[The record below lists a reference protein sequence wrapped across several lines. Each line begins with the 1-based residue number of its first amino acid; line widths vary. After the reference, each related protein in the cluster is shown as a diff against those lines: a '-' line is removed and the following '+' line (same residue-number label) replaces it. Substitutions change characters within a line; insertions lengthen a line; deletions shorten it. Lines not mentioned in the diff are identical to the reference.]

1 MTTPIQRFMDTSGLL
16 STARGQAA
24 LTEAKDGALFQ
35 RLMEEQLRKT
45 ATPADSSGTATDAK
59 TTAQN
64 ASAASPPKAANP
76 TAGAADSAAGST
88 LSEAEKEK
96 ERKRLRE
103 ACQEFEALYI
113 HQMLKGMRSTVPK
126 SDLIEEAPGRKIW
139 ESMLDE
145 EYAKSMAKREEV
157 GLAKMLYKE
166 LSRPLE

>member
-1 MTTPIQRFMDTSGLL
+1 MITPIQRIMDTSGLVN
-16 STARGQAA
+16 TVRGQ
-24 LTEAKDGALFQ
+24 TTVKEGALFP
-35 RLMEEQLRKT
+35 RLMEEQFRKS
-45 ATPADSSGTATDAK
+45 AERADSSETARDTK
-59 TTAQN
+59 RMAQK
-64 ASAASPPKAANP
+64 AGLAPSPEAAAP
-76 TAGAADSAAGST
+76 TAGAANSAVGSI

-96 ERKRLRE
+96 ERQRLRE

-157 GLAKMLYKE
+157 GFAKMLYKE